1 MIDKDLGRLAAEEF
15 YSLKKNTFIKMVTI
29 IWVELEYSN
38 VNTSVVNK
46 NLRVHDI
53 KNLFI
58 NGSSVFATAGHAYPT
73 LTITQLSLRLG
84 DHISKL
90 IN

>member
-1 MIDKDLGRLAAEEF
+1 MG
-15 YSLKKNTFIKMVTI
+15 
-29 IWVELEYSN
+29 
-38 VNTSVVNK
+38 VNISESVVDK
-46 NLRVHDI
+46 NCKVH
-53 KNLFI
+53 KTQNLFI
-58 NGSSVFATAGHAYPT
+58 AGSSVFPSAGHAYPT